1 VEEWNGATTDNSD
14 DNNDRCRQAETQASG
29 QEMLKDQQE
38 HTRIFLGH
46 FIERYEGLIEK
57 NRVSRI
63 GFGAVAGKWG
73 WASVHHLLHETQ

>member
-46 FIERYEGLIEK
+46 FIERYEGLY
-57 NRVSRI
+57 
-63 GFGAVAGKWG
+63 
-73 WASVHHLLHETQ
+73 